1 MSQKNN
7 STEELLVGLGGN
19 TPCLVVFKQR
29 LVVMD
34 SFTDRR
40 YELDGPHDPI
50 PLYGS
55 TSIPKSSVLGFLQDW
70 LFFNEITTCQNS
82 KGTYAS

>member
-29 LVVMD
+29 LGVLD
-34 SFTDRR
+34 SFTDKR
-40 YELDGPHDPI
+40 YELDGPNDPI
-50 PLYGS
+50 PLYDS
-55 TSIPKSSVLGFLQDW
+55 MFIPKSSVLQDW
-70 LFFNEITTCQNS
+70 SFFNEITMCHNS
-82 KGTYAS
+82 KGTYAT